1 MTPCPSSPRILSIF
15 AIFFAVFGTV
25 RKSGEIRLPCP
36 IYGETPRF
44 CIDLL

>member
-25 RKSGEIRLPCP
+25 RKSGESRLPCP
-36 IYGETPRF
+36 ICGEIPRF
-44 CIDLL
+44 YIDLL